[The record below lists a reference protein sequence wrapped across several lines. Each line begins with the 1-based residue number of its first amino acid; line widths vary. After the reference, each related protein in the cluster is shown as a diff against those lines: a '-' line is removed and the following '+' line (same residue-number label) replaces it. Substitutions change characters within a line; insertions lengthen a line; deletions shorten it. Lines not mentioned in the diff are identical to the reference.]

1 MLSIAIKNLAILVLD
16 NEYNQNDGK
25 YKTMRKEF
33 SVPKH
38 ITKED
43 LKDFRKK
50 LGITQAELADLLGVS
65 KPTIERWETSENV
78 ITGPIVLALHL
89 INNSQNVADQLI
101 VPSRTTKLRL
111 KYMYQD
117 TLCTVIDVDEMNQAV
132 RIINYQK
139 HLMFRAFGINEKPT
153 FQDYQ
158 EFIESRCF
166 PRSRD
171 KMKIILKD
179 LDITFYDPLLI
190 IEKTKGRMAEDDFW
204 IEVER

>member
-1 MLSIAIKNLAILVLD
+1 
-16 NEYNQNDGK
+16 
-25 YKTMRKEF
+25 MRKEF

-132 RIINYQK
+132 RIMNYQK

-179 LDITFYDPLLI
+179 LDIPFYDPLLI